1 MIKKKLLTVAIALAA
16 LAVNAQVGI
25 NTTTPNPKSALDVV
39 SKNRNTG
46 TLLTR
51 LSSTERDNI
60 APGASENGLTIFNT
74 TTNCYDIWVWDTTSA
89 KGDWKSLCGQEQGN
103 VDFTDCSLISV
114 SGAYDINKP
123 ISQQN
128 IYINIPVRVTKLGTY
143 NYTATVNGITFIAS
157 GSFTSLGNQ
166 NVILYP
172 SSGTPGAVGTY
183 NATVTIKPT
192 ITDANGIICTNVP
205 VTFLTR
211 STSKLVVVNINGS
224 NTSTGLITGCNH
236 SSGNAGGKIGDW
248 LTGGAAPAG
257 GSVGSALSY
266 AGTQSIEVKCVSPTS
281 ATAVSDALVNASI
294 VYLNGRSS
302 SQYNSATVSL
312 VKDWVN
318 SGRGIL
324 IDQGDEINE
333 LPFSEALGYFVEA
346 DASGTATVIPANLS
360 QVLVSPTGY
369 TLPYTTPTSV
379 PRQASNQAFIATN
392 VAGTVKYGV
401 RTSDS
406 SRNLMVAN
414 IDNNSGVFI
423 FGDKYGEN
431 GDVATAQLLTNV
443 FAWALHNVPVY
454 GN

>member
-1 MIKKKLLTVAIALAA
+1 MIKKKLLFVAIALAA
-16 LAVNAQVGI
+16 FTANAQVGI
-25 NTTTPNPKSALDVV
+25 NTTTPNSKSALDVV

-51 LSSTERDNI
+51 LTTTERDNI

-74 TTNCYDIWVWDTTSA
+74 TSNCYDIWVWDTATA
-89 KGDWKSLCGQEQGN
+89 AGDWKSLCGQEQGN
-103 VDFTDCSLISV
+103 VDFTDCNLISV

-128 IYINIPVRVTKLGTY
+128 IYINIPVRVTKLGVY

-157 GSFTSLGNQ
+157 GSFTSIGNQ

-192 ITDANGIICTNVP
+192 ITNTNGIICTNVP

-211 STSKLVVVNINGS
+211 STSKLIVVNINGS
-224 NTSTGLITGCNH
+224 NFSTGLISGCN
-236 SSGNAGGKIGDW
+236 SSTSKAGGKIGTW
-248 LTGGAAPAG
+248 LNGGAAPAG
-257 GSVGSALSY
+257 GSVGTALSY

-281 ATAVSDALVNASI
+281 VIAISDALATASI

-302 SQYNSATVSL
+302 SEYNSAAVAL
-312 VKDWVN
+312 VKDWAN
-318 SGRGIL
+318 SGKGVL
-324 IDQGDEINE
+324 IDQGDETNE
-333 LPFSEALGYFVEA
+333 LPFSEALGYFVETG
-346 DASGTATVIPANLS
+346 ASGTATVIPANLS
-360 QVLVSPTGY
+360 QVFVSPTGY
-369 TLPYTTPTSV
+369 TLPYTTPTSI
-379 PRQASNQAFIATN
+379 PFQGSNGAYIATN
-392 VAGTVKYGV
+392 IPGTVKYGV
-401 RTSDS
+401 MTSNT
-406 SRNLMVAN
+406 SRNLMVAD

-423 FGDKYGEN
+423 FGDKYGDN
-431 GDVATAQLLTNV
+431 SDVATAQLFTNV
-443 FAWALHNVPVY
+443 FAWALRNVPVY